1 MCLLWQERA
10 KESRSH
16 ILGECAVVSSE
27 ERDALE
33 EIDED
38 NRRPLHIMEK
48 VGTLDNCEK
57 TTACPGRQRM
67 ATEKATAVKQLGP
80 EYWSN

>member
-1 MCLLWQERA
+1 MPLVARKSKREQISHFGRMC
-10 KESRSH
+10 S
-16 ILGECAVVSSE
+16 CYSE

-38 NRRPLHIMEK
+38 NRRPLHIMVK